1 MHRVTS
7 TTSLYFTLYYSTFLH
22 TSVSCLARMLR
33 VCVGLILV
41 GEKYE
46 FCVRARYALCY
57 TLYDANLGE
66 KRPNFYCIG

>member
-1 MHRVTS
+1 
-7 TTSLYFTLYYSTFLH
+7 
-22 TSVSCLARMLR
+22 MLR

-57 TLYDANLGE
+57 TLYDANLGK